1 MGSFTTTGNMLP
13 ASSLGGLQYQNK
25 SQLPEHGAELDQA
38 VFFLTLSTVLLAI
51 SIPTRICNL
60 FRLIVNDSSIE
71 MCKPGKVK
79 QELCVLILGETDEER
94 KDANPEVTVEKD
106 ESLAQVMQEW
116 LILFSRNRCIDSS
129 Q

>member
-1 MGSFTTTGNMLP
+1 
-13 ASSLGGLQYQNK
+13 
-25 SQLPEHGAELDQA
+25 
-38 VFFLTLSTVLLAI
+38 
-51 SIPTRICNL
+51 
-60 FRLIVNDSSIE
+60 